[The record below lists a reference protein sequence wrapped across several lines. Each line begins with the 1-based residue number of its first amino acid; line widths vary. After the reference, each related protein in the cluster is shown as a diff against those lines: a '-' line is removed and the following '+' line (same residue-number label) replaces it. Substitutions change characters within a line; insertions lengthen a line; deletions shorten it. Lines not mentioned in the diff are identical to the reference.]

1 VMCYE
6 TGTMKRGIWLF
17 TRLIVLTMTF
27 VMTKRRG
34 SGTPVKTE
42 NGIED
47 VEWRRCKY
55 SSR

>member
-1 VMCYE
+1 MCYE

-47 VEWRRCKY
+47 VEWRRCN
-55 SSR
+55 